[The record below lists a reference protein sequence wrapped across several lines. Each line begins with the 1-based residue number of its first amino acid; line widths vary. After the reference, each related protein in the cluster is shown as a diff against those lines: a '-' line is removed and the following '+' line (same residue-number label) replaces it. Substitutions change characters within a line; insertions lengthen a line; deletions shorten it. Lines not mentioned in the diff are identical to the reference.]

1 MQKKYYSITIILI
14 LLNLIVAFFTV
25 NNYLRINKQ
34 IESKNKSQI
43 ELDSL
48 KKEETTLNKEYA
60 SLKKEY
66 DECENVF
73 SLINKTKAEV
83 FEEASKVE
91 HEILNGKTDKKI
103 AYITFDDGPYY
114 LTNKILDIL
123 NEYQVRATFFTIGY
137 KKDTCYDNRKYSCRG
152 TYKKIVDS
160 GHTIANHTYSH
171 AIFKGLYSNAD
182 TFMDD
187 VKKQEELIYSRTGV
201 KTNILRF
208 PGGFG
213 TAKHR
218 AKDSINEI
226 KRRLSESGYGWVDWT
241 CLNGDSGNLPSQEVA
256 WSKFTGGINENI
268 EVVLFHDYNK
278 ISAAML
284 PDAIK
289 YLEDRGYILL
299 PLFYKSVKINK

>member
-1 MQKKYYSITIILI
+1 
-14 LLNLIVAFFTV
+14 
-25 NNYLRINKQ
+25 
-34 IESKNKSQI
+34 
-43 ELDSL
+43 
-48 KKEETTLNKEYA
+48 
-60 SLKKEY
+60 
-66 DECENVF
+66 
-73 SLINKTKAEV
+73 
-83 FEEASKVE
+83 
-91 HEILNGKTDKKI
+91 
-103 AYITFDDGPYY
+103 
-114 LTNKILDIL
+114 
-123 NEYQVRATFFTIGY
+123 
-137 KKDTCYDNRKYSCRG
+137 
-152 TYKKIVDS
+152 
-160 GHTIANHTYSH
+160 
-171 AIFKGLYSNAD
+171 
-182 TFMDD
+182 MDD